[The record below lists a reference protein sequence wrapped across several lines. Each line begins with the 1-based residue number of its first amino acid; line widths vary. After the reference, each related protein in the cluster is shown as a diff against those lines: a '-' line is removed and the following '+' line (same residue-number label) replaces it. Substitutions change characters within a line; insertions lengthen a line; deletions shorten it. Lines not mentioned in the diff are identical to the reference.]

1 MTPTQPP
8 GGPGTEG
15 DTADGGAAPPDGAPA
30 RPRRTLLH
38 HTGRGLH
45 GLALLGAWA
54 GLAVLAGLTLFLGS
68 SRELTLASHDA
79 VVQPTLSRHVVVRTG
94 PVLPDLRLDSGA
106 PLGVAITL
114 GKTDASSTEELVDR
128 YAVIASSP
136 EGAQARVQEAVV
148 DMAARAALRG
158 AAVGAVPVLVWVL
171 VGSARRRELLR
182 GVPTRRGA
190 VAVTAVVA
198 VGVAW
203 WQPWTPDV
211 DSVDDDRTWITLEEF
226 LGDDV
231 PVPEELVGVEVRGDV
246 TTNQT
251 RRLVESAVNT
261 YEKSRG
267 FYADAAE
274 EAGALELRMPE
285 EDETVVVFVSD
296 RHDNIG
302 MDRVARAV
310 GDRVGATAVFDG
322 GDDTSTGSTWEAFS
336 LDSVSAAFEGYDRF
350 GVAGNHDNGDFVADY
365 LAEHGWTMLDGEVVE
380 GPGGGTLLGVADP
393 RSSGLGSWRDE
404 TGLSFEEV
412 GGRLADVA
420 CEAAED
426 GEPIGTVLVHDANLA
441 TETLT
446 RGCADL
452 VLGGHLHV
460 EDGPEAITGPEGQVG
475 YRYTM
480 GTTGGAAYAFALGS
494 KPRRVAQIT
503 LVTYREGRPV
513 GLQAVFLQTNRR
525 WDLGDYTELIRPD
538 GATPDVELPT
548 PSQRPDSGPA
558 TGPSRPGSPPDPGDD
573 ID

>member
-1 MTPTQPP
+1 MTAADPGADRPP
-8 GGPGTEG
+8 
-15 DTADGGAAPPDGAPA
+15 
-30 RPRRTLLH
+30 RTLWH

-79 VVQPTLSRHVVVRTG
+79 VVRPTLDRHVVVRTG
-94 PVLPDLRLDSGA
+94 PVLPDLRIDSGA
-106 PLGVAITL
+106 PLGVDITL
-114 GKTDASSTEELVDR
+114 GKTDARSTPELVDR

-136 EGAQARVQEAVV
+136 EGAQARVREAVT
-148 DMAARAALRG
+148 DMATQAALRG
-158 AAVGAVPVLVWVL
+158 AAAGAVPVLVWVL
-171 VGSARRRELLR
+171 VGPRRRRELLR
-182 GVPTRRGA
+182 ALPSRRGA
-190 VAVTAVVA
+190 LAMTAGVA

-211 DSVDDDRTWITLEEF
+211 ERVDDARSWVTLEQF

-231 PVPEELVGVEVRGDV
+231 PVPAELSGVEVRGDV

-274 EAGALELRMPE
+274 EAGDLDLRMPE
-285 EDETVVVFVSD
+285 EGETTVVFVSD

-310 GDRVGATAVFDG
+310 GDRVGATAVYDG

-365 LAEHGWTMLDGEVVE
+365 LAEHGWTMLDGEVVD
-380 GPGGGTLLGVADP
+380 GPGGSTLLGVADP

-420 CEAAED
+420 CEAAAD
-426 GEPIGTVLVHDANLA
+426 GEPVGTVLVHDVNLA

-452 VLGGHLHV
+452 VIGGHLHV
-460 EDGPEAITGPEGQVG
+460 EDGPEAITGPDGQVG

-494 KPRRVAQIT
+494 KPRREAQVT
-503 LVTYREGRPV
+503 LVTYADGRPV
-513 GLQAVFLQTNRR
+513 GLQGVFLQTNGR
-525 WDLGDYTELIRPD
+525 WDVGEYVELTRPEEP
-538 GATPDVELPT
+538 GADTELPT
-548 PSQRPDSGPA
+548 PTRAPDSGPA
-558 TGPSRPGSPPDPGDD
+558 TGPSRSGGPADPGDD

>member
-1 MTPTQPP
+1 MTPSDSP
-8 GGPGTEG
+8 
-15 DTADGGAAPPDGAPA
+15 ADSPAAPGAG
-30 RPRRTLLH
+30 RPRRTLWH
-38 HTGRGLH
+38 RTGRGLH

-79 VVQPTLSRHVVVRTG
+79 VVQPTLSRLVTVRTG
-94 PVLPDLRLDSGA
+94 PVLPDLRIDSGA
-106 PLGVAITL
+106 PLGVDVTL

-136 EGAQARVQEAVV
+136 EGAQARVREAVV
-148 DMAARAALRG
+148 DMATQAALRG

-190 VAVTAVVA
+190 VSIAAVSAITL
-198 VGVAW
+198 AW

-211 DSVDDDRTWITLEEF
+211 ERVDDSRSWVTLEEF

-231 PVPEELVGVEVRGDV
+231 PVPEELSGVEVRGDV

-267 FYADAAE
+267 FYADAAD
-274 EAGALELRMPE
+274 EAGALDLRMPE
-285 EDETVVVFVSD
+285 EGETAVVFVSD

-302 MDRVARAV
+302 MDSVARAV
-310 GDRVGATAVFDG
+310 GDRVGATAVYDG

-365 LAEHGWTMLDGEVVE
+365 LAEHGWTMLDGEVVD
-380 GPGGGTLLGVADP
+380 GPGGSTLLGVADP

-412 GGRLADVA
+412 GARLADVA
-420 CEAAED
+420 CEAAAD
-426 GEPIGTVLVHDANLA
+426 GEPIGTVLVHDVNLA
-441 TETLT
+441 SETLT

-452 VLGGHLHV
+452 VIGGHLHV
-460 EDGPEAITGPEGQVG
+460 EDGPEAITGPDGQVG

-494 KPRRVAQIT
+494 KPRREAQVT
-503 LVTYREGRPV
+503 LVTYADGRPV
-513 GLQAVFLQTNRR
+513 GLQGVFLQTNGR
-525 WDLGDYTELIRPD
+525 WDVGEY
-538 GATPDVELPT
+538 VELTRPEEPGADTEFPT
-548 PSQRPDSGPA
+548 PTRAPDSGPA
-558 TGPSRPGSPPDPGDD
+558 TGPSRPGSPADPGDD